1 MQNYSLTG
9 VISKENPPVIL
20 RDKPLFLV
28 DKDGETEKEFGAT
41 IIEYNS
47 ESGVKIYFNSSLTSF
62 WLEQNKELFSLLT
75 ERKARA
81 VKLLRIN
88 LVLNGVDI

>member
-1 MQNYSLTG
+1 VWIKSRLNFEFVTCSTDGKLLFWEMQNYNLTG
-9 VISKENPPVIL
+9 IISKENPPVII

-47 ESGVKIYFNSSLTSF
+47 ESGVSVYY
-62 WLEQNKELFSLLT
+62 
-75 ERKARA
+75 
-81 VKLLRIN
+81 
-88 LVLNGVDI
+88 